1 MWRFLLGIFGRAR
14 PRIAAEPNETET
26 KDAPGSAFA
35 GAEAASAED
44 SEDNRKKLGAL
55 GEAAA
60 ATYLKKN
67 GLKILKRNYICR
79 YGEIDLIALDGDKIC
94 FVEVKTRRPRPLLE
108 PVRTV
113 TAAKRRKV
121 RAVAKHYLRSKGLMD
136 RVCRFDVASVIYP
149 EEGDPEIEWLRHAF

>member
-14 PRIAAEPNETET
+14 PRVAAGPNGTQT
-26 KDAPGSAFA
+26 KDPSG
-35 GAEAASAED
+35 

-60 ATYLKKN
+60 AAHLKKN
-67 GLKILKRNYICR
+67 GLKILKRNYVCR

-149 EEGDPEIEWLRHAF
+149 EEGEPEIEWFRHAF